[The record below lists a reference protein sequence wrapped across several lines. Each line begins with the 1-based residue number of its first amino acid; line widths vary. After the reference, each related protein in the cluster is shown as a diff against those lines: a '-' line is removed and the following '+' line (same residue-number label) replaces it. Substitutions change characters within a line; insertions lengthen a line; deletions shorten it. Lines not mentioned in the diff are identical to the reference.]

1 MVTPGTQGCTARQRA
16 TRVTAAIAGDIM
28 AAAGDGRNADDADG
42 SKDAGS
48 VTVEAAMA
56 LAVLAVVL
64 VACLAG
70 VACVIAQVRC
80 ADAAREAARLAGRGD
95 TGGASSAVAVLA
107 PDGASL
113 SLGGSGDLVQA
124 TVTVQAIGGL
134 LPGVTIRAS
143 ASAAREPES

>member
-1 MVTPGTQGCTARQRA
+1 MATPGGR
-16 TRVTAAIAGDIM
+16 RVNGNRPSTVYGEEV
-28 AAAGDGRNADDADG
+28 
-42 SKDAGS
+42 DAGS

-64 VACLAG
+64 VGCLTG

-95 TGGASSAVAVLA
+95 TSGASSAVAVLA
-107 PDGASL
+107 PDGAAL
-113 SLGGSGDLVQA
+113 RLGGTADLVQA
-124 TVTVQAIGGL
+124 TVTVPAIGGL
-134 LPGVTIRAS
+134 LPGVTIRAT

>member
-1 MVTPGTQGCTARQRA
+1 MVTPGRRCCGT
-16 TRVTAAIAGDIM
+16 
-28 AAAGDGRNADDADG
+28 
-42 SKDAGS
+42 DAGGTDAGGTDRGGVDRGG

-64 VACLAG
+64 VTCLAG

-95 TGGASSAVAVLA
+95 AAAAAAAVAVLA

-113 SLGGSGDLVQA
+113 SLGGSGELVTA
-124 TVTVQAIGGL
+124 TVVMEAIGGL

-143 ASAAREPES
+143 ASAAREPVS